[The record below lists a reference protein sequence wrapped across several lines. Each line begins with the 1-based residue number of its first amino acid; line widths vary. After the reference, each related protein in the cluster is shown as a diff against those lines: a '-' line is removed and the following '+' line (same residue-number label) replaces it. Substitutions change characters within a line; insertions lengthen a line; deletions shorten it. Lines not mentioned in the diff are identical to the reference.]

1 MQWTEVTKAPPPRT
15 LRQFA
20 ALFLIVFGGLAAWR
34 VWHGRTDA
42 STLVL
47 GGIGV
52 VVGLVGLAWPPAVR
66 WIYTGWMIA
75 VFPIGW
81 TVSWLVL
88 ALLFYGVFTPV
99 SVLFKL
105 KQRDALGLRRRDVQS
120 FWAEKEQP
128 KDVATY
134 FRQS

>member
-1 MQWTEVTKAPPPRT
+1 MQWSEVTKPPPPKM

-20 ALFLIVFGGLAAWR
+20 GLFLVVFVGWALWRTWNGQPATWTMVLAGLGIVVA
-34 VWHGRTDA
+34 
-42 STLVL
+42 
-47 GGIGV
+47 
-52 VVGLVGLAWPPAVR
+52 GLVWPPSVR

-81 TVSWLVL
+81 TISWLVL

-99 SVLFKL
+99 SLIFKL
-105 KQRDALGLRRRDVQS
+105 KRRDALGLRRREAQS
-120 FWAEKEQP
+120 FWTAKEQP
-128 KDVATY
+128 TDVATY